1 MGKLTR
7 EQALL
12 MSGYIPL
19 SAHDVYSSGGGI
31 HIKPSHEGRFTAY
44 KKRTGKT
51 TEEALHSKD
60 PHVRQ
65 MANFARNAAHWK
77 HQEGGTATN
86 QNDQVMQLLQMYAQY
101 AAQQSGQDPNQ
112 VYQELMQQLQQME
125 PEQQQQTIQQIVQQV
140 QQVQSAEQENPQEQ
154 TQEETMEYGG
164 APKYPFGGIYGDKSY
179 SANFLP
185 DSKFNSAV
193 TNTNMLMDPSASPLA
208 GMAATGFKPA
218 KVLAGFAGAASA
230 LAGSAA
236 GYAGAYNKLFSNPN
250 KPGEITKPQAQAY
263 NDTYGNPNKGTW
275 SDNMWNKYGAA
286 PKNKL
291 GAGYFQ
297 DGGSKYKTG
306 NKVEYGTPEYTEA
319 YNKGEVV
326 TKDGTRSPISLDEV
340 VIQNNY
346 KRPRGFWEQY
356 ADKIVDENK
365 DAGPLGAA
373 VGTPISAVFS
383 LPQLA
388 MMKAF
393 TGKMQRPSEAM
404 DIENPYGAVAV
415 DVITDPTNLV
425 GAGVLTKEEALAKL
439 ASIKNSP
446 RFTKGMVKGVI
457 PKLGDEFT
465 NAVKNL
471 DGDKIFYDNTAT
483 ENFPTGEWK
492 YVDELPNKGG
502 VSETEPFNTAV
513 DEQIVKA
520 TYGERPLVTPDQIY
534 SEKEIADIVKKRKQ
548 YNEALEQFSKENPDL
563 GGSFFDILSGV
574 DPYMDKFH
582 NLHPNLEFPGFED
595 KFTADPFLMKQN
607 QPRFW
612 KFNSSTDG
620 TTLRSAENLDFSKDW
635 YHKAKPKDYV
645 SELRG
650 SLGLSLSDIQKMSE
664 DQLKSIAEK
673 LFEKRKLQQ
682 IERFKKDIETPFT
695 GKEAFKTLNPN
706 KYGGLTKAQFGF
718 NFNDPFG
725 MQKPRFGQTANYA
738 DTTGYTNG
746 QPIRKPSYAT
756 PGFVEGMGVGEDGY
770 GGADNTMYDKAPN
783 WYDNNPTGFQ
793 TNFGQDANNKGYA
806 FPKNNVENTSSKT
819 NSKTINNTGVSGQ
832 RMANNSLIGLGGSN
846 SMISTLTE
854 TDPNTLARWAKRK
867 ANQDFEAAMVDNPL
881 NPYGIH
887 TTNVQGG
894 GNEYIPNRYTSPQD
908 FGTTG
913 NVIAKTGGQMNFA
926 AGGQYKVSHDQL
938 LQLLRDGAEIEFL

>member
-1 MGKLTR
+1 MDKLTKAQM
-7 EQALL
+7 EF
-12 MSGYIPL
+12 MNGYVPVNI
-19 SAHDVYSSGGGI
+19 HDIYEYAAGGGI

-86 QNDQVMQLLQMYAQY
+86 QNDQISQLLQMYAQY
-101 AAQQSGQDPNQ
+101 AAQQSGQDPNE
-112 VYQELMQQLQQME
+112 VYQQLMQQLQQMK
-125 PEQQQQTIQQIVQQV
+125 PEQQQQAIQQIAQQI

-154 TQEETMEYGG
+154 VQEQGQEETMEYGG

-236 GYAGAYNKLFSNPN
+236 GYAGAYNKLFNNPN

-297 DGGSKYKTG
+297 EGGTKYKTG
-306 NKVEYGTPEYTEA
+306 NKVEYGTPEYREA

-326 TKDGTRSPISLDEV
+326 TDKGVRSPIALDEV

-356 ADKIVDENK
+356 ADKIVEENK
-365 DAGPLGAA
+365 NAGPLGAA

-388 MMKAF
+388 MMKAL

-404 DIENPYGAVAV
+404 DIENPYGAIAI
-415 DVITDPTNLV
+415 DAITDPTNLV

-457 PKLGDEFT
+457 PKLGDEFA
-465 NAVKNL
+465 NAVENI
-471 DGDKIFYDNTAT
+471 DGDKVFYDNTAT
-483 ENFPTGEWK
+483 ETFPTGEWK
-492 YVDELPNKGG
+492 YIDELPSKGG
-502 VSETEPFNTAV
+502 ISETEPFNNAV

-520 TYGERPLVTPDQIY
+520 TYGKRPLLK
-534 SEKEIADIVKKRKQ
+534 EKDFFTNKELTDKIAKEHNYWDKYFKFTEDYPLSDADIVFDKNFPELNAGSFQEKFMTPEQYKNAKSKLSIFGNLGHQDITNPTIFKKPLTSDWNNTKAFDAQDFQNKLTNTIFERTGKV
-548 YNEALEQFSKENPDL
+548 NNANPD
-563 GGSFFDILSGV
+563 
-574 DPYMDKFH
+574 Y
-582 NLHPNLEFPGFED
+582 
-595 KFTADPFLMKQN
+595 
-607 QPRFW
+607 
-612 KFNSSTDG
+612 
-620 TTLRSAENLDFSKDW
+620 
-635 YHKAKPKDYV
+635 
-645 SELRG
+645 
-650 SLGLSLSDIQKMSE
+650 
-664 DQLKSIAEK
+664 LKSLIMSDEI
-673 LFEKRKLQQ
+673 LTPELLQRMGDM
-682 IERFKKDIETPFT
+682 ENFT

-706 KYGGLTKAQFGF
+706 KYGGLTKAQFGIPANF
-718 NFNDPFG
+718 NFKDPYG
-725 MQKPRFGQTANYA
+725 MQQPKFGQTANYT

-783 WYDNNPTGFQ
+783 WYDTNPTGFQ
-793 TNFGQDANNKGYA
+793 TNFGGDSNNGYA
-806 FPKNNVENTSSKT
+806 FPKNNVENASGKK
-819 NSKTINNTGVSGQ
+819 NSKTINNVGVSGQ
-832 RMANNSLIGLGGSN
+832 RMANNSLIGLGATSAG
-846 SMISTLTE
+846 IDALTA
-854 TDPNTLARWAKRK
+854 TNPNTLARWAKRK
-867 ANQDFEAAMVDNPL
+867 ANQDAEAAMLDNPL

-894 GNEYIPNRYTSPQD
+894 GNEYIPNRYTGPQD